1 MCNNGVTK
9 ACFDDVVTA
18 FNYKTNAHKLKYLH
32 QWFWPGLSGSF
43 VVWILYDG
51 WMNDQKIMISPNS
64 PLMVPSLSLSI
75 YNIHYFTA
83 AETTL
88 TLNGR
93 SSFCFHQWGLWI
105 GSNWPITSLET
116 VGSNIP
122 TSHVSEWGRVT
133 EDGQLRCIVKDSL
146 VIFQFSLH
154 GLIQILKNSISENH
168 FTDFFSSFLN

>member
-1 MCNNGVTK
+1 M
-9 ACFDDVVTA
+9 
-18 FNYKTNAHKLKYLH
+18 KYLH

-75 YNIHYFTA
+75 FNIHYFTA

-122 TSHVSEWGRVT
+122 TSHVLWVWQSDRGWSAQMHRERFVGHFSVFVT
-133 EDGQLRCIVKDSL
+133 WSSSDSK
-146 VIFQFSLH
+146 
-154 GLIQILKNSISENH
+154 KNIPENH
-168 FTDFFSSFLN
+168 FWL